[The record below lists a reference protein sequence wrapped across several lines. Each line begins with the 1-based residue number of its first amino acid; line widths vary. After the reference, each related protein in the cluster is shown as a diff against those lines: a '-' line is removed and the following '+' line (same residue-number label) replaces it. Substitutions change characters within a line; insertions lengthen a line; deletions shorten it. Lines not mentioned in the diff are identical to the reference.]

1 MVPVLG
7 NAALRARALAQRSA
21 LGEDTALFE
30 DEAGKPLP
38 WIAAQAGAPT
48 EPGLDDAL
56 LDSLPG
62 SSGLGGNA
70 PTDGP
75 AINGNM
81 LGLFEPIAGDGK
93 PLAHFHRAL
102 RSLERGYD
110 SDGKVRVLV
119 FGASHT
125 EADIYPQYV
134 RSYLQERFGDGGH
147 GFVMP
152 AQPWRSYSHVEVTVD
167 GFEHWRTDHAQRNGD
182 ELGRYGLLGASVTS
196 RDKRAVGK
204 LVPKAGV
211 VAGRYELYYLAQPRG
226 GTVDLYADGELVG
239 SVATTA
245 PKFAAGYHAFELP
258 EGEHMIEL
266 RLRGDGD
273 VRLFGLTL
281 ERDDP
286 GIVVD
291 TLGIAG
297 TRAANALEWDAAIW
311 ADNVR
316 RRAPDL
322 FVMAFGTNEAT
333 DAQQP
338 ITHYERRLGDTVAR
352 YREAAGAPSCLL
364 IGPGDFPQ
372 LLDDGTV
379 LPRARVGEIVA
390 AQKRVAAELGCGFW
404 DLQAFMGGELSM
416 SQWVRSTPP
425 MAAPDHIHL
434 SRRGYVRMGMAL
446 VDALMADYDHD
457 DPLHLHSRSE
467 AP

>member
-7 NAALRARALAQRSA
+7 TAAGRARARAQRSA
-21 LGEDTALFE
+21 LGSDAGLFE

-38 WIAAQAGAPT
+38 WIAAQIGEMPA
-48 EPGLDDAL
+48 EPDLEDDL
-56 LDSLPG
+56 LDALPG
-62 SSGLGGNA
+62 SSGLGGTA
-70 PTDGP
+70 PTDGS

-81 LGLFEPIAGDGK
+81 LGLFEPIEGTGN

-102 RSLERGYD
+102 RALEGGHD
-110 SDGKVRVLV
+110 ADGKVRVLV

-152 AQPWRSYSHVEVTVD
+152 AQPWRSYSHVDVAVE
-167 GFEHWRTDHAQRNGD
+167 GFAHWRTDHAQRSDD

-204 LVPKAGV
+204 VVQQAGV
-211 VAGRYELYYLAQPRG
+211 VAGRYELFYLATPRG
-226 GTVDLYADGELVG
+226 GTVDLYADGKPIG
-239 SVATTA
+239 SVATA
-245 PKFAAGYHAFELP
+245 ARKVAAGYHAFELP
-258 EGEHMIEL
+258 QGEHTIEL
-266 RLRGDGD
+266 RIRGDGE
-273 VRLFGLTL
+273 VRLFGLTV
-281 ERDDP
+281 ERDDD

-291 TLGIAG
+291 TLGIKG
-297 TRAANALEWDAAIW
+297 TRAANALEWDPAIW

-333 DAQQP
+333 DTQQP
-338 ITHYERRLGDTVAR
+338 IADYEARLHRVVES
-352 YREAAGAPSCLL
+352 YRDAAGPASCLL
-364 IGPGDFPQ
+364 VGPGDFPQ
-372 LLDDGTV
+372 VLPDGTV

-390 AQKRVAAELGCGFW
+390 VQARVAVEHGCGFW
-404 DLQAFMGGELSM
+404 DLRAFMGGELAM
-416 SQWVRSTPP
+416 AQWVRSTPP
-425 MAAPDHIHL
+425 MASPDYIHL

-446 VDALMADYDHD
+446 VDALMADYDYD
-457 DPLHLHSRSE
+457 DPLHSRSE